1 MWTRS
6 AVLQEN
12 QQEVF
17 EIIWLIQ
24 KESGVCSEFFNILPF
39 WPLASF
45 YFVFILFW
53 WECLPDHLNFGE
65 VEMELFRPLLFKLPS
80 SSSHSRSSEVPS
92 SLVERV
98 LVVKSQLHSVLGVTT
113 LVSDGS
119 PGDRG
124 VLVGFFVWFVNVSPY
139 VPVYSLAR
147 SLTVAPESLRLGFYI
162 LEVGV
167 KVLPWGGS
175 GTKRAELRARL
186 LAQPTA
192 VPPSGWERAELCV
205 ARWVN
210 RTFSSRF
217 C

>member
-1 MWTRS
+1 MRLRWIIPATFIQTTFL
-6 AVLQEN
+6 VLPLQV
-12 QQEVF
+12 QRGPVVVGGAGLGGEVPAALGVGSHHVGVRRQS
-17 EIIWLIQ
+17 WRQ
-24 KESGVCSEFFNILPF
+24 RGVGGVCFF
-39 WPLASF
+39 
-45 YFVFILFW
+45 
-53 WECLPDHLNFGE
+53 C
-65 VEMELFRPLLFKLPS
+65 
-80 SSSHSRSSEVPS
+80 
-92 SLVERV
+92 
-98 LVVKSQLHSVLGVTT
+98 
-113 LVSDGS
+113 
-119 PGDRG
+119 
-124 VLVGFFVWFVNVSPY
+124 FVNESPY
-139 VPVYSLAR
+139 VPVSGLAR

-217 C
+217 W